1 MGPSKQMVRSE
12 NIESSIN
19 KFYKM
24 LIASLTAAVGT
35 TLVGDL
41 ASTFAFL
48 ATGCGVLIKFAVAEV
63 DDDALASLSGR

>member
-1 MGPSKQMVRSE
+1 
-12 NIESSIN
+12 
-19 KFYKM
+19 M

-41 ASTFAFL
+41 ASTLAFL